1 MLSCLGGRKS
11 QGEVMNG
18 KDIKKKKSKLNDKLK
33 KKLLQGKDR
42 ESRIGETTETEVS

>member
-1 MLSCLGGRKS
+1 
-11 QGEVMNG
+11 MNG